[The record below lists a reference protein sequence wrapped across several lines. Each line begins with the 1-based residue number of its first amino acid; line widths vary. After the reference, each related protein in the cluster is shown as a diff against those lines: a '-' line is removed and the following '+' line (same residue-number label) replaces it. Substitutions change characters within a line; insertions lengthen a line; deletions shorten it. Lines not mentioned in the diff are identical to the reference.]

1 MRTSPQDER
10 RRTLGDLQLEARQL
24 ADAERRIASEADKV
38 GSGRPD
44 GDALR
49 RLAGEQERAA
59 ERARRVQEGLKQQG
73 RQDAGAANGRGGKAP
88 PTGLEKAA
96 GEAARDIDR
105 QRLVERMQQS
115 AAEMRAAGESGAR
128 QGGEQ
133 SPLKAAAESGREIA
147 KKLDDLAD
155 KLASVDPSFDAEARK
170 LSGQLARARELRD
183 RLGSLDA
190 ELEAAG
196 KSNGSAVGLG
206 DQMDREMRQI
216 RELID
221 QLQNDDQGRLLHGGR
236 GITFEAPGGMV
247 LSAPGTEAFK
257 QDFARWQ
264 ELRKQATVAL
274 QDAETVLAHRI
285 QERQSKD
292 RLAAGADDKAPPE
305 YQQQVD
311 SYFRALAAKKK

>member
-1 MRTSPQDER
+1 
-10 RRTLGDLQLEARQL
+10 
-24 ADAERRIASEADKV
+24 
-38 GSGRPD
+38 
-44 GDALR
+44 
-49 RLAGEQERAA
+49 
-59 ERARRVQEGLKQQG
+59 
-73 RQDAGAANGRGGKAP
+73 
-88 PTGLEKAA
+88 
-96 GEAARDIDR
+96 
-105 QRLVERMQQS
+105 MQQS
-115 AAEMRAAGESGAR
+115 AAAMRAAGESGAR
-128 QGGEQ
+128 EGGEQ
-133 SPLKAAAESGREIA
+133 SQLKAAAESGREIA
-147 KKLDDLAD
+147 RKLDDLAD
-155 KLASVDPSFDAEARK
+155 KLASVDPSFDAESRK

-183 RLGSLDA
+183 RLGSLDT

-196 KSNGSAVGLG
+196 KSNGSAAGLG

-247 LSAPGTEAFK
+247 LSAPATEAFK

-292 RLAAGADDKAPPE
+292 RLAAGADEKAPPE